1 MDAGAYILN
10 MENQIE
16 LTNVFKSLVKSL
28 NKDLR

>member
-1 MDAGAYILN
+1 VDAGAYILN